1 MKPRLLIVGR
11 SRYRLPLEPN
21 LERKFAALRAEL
33 ELRVLAS
40 ARDGSPLRDDTFSL
54 APPRRALDG
63 PRFWVSLPLR
73 VRRELA
79 AFRPDAVLVQS
90 PYEAAAV
97 VLAQPRCPV
106 VVEIHGDWRTATR
119 LYGSRAR
126 RPAAPLA
133 DRIARAALRRVD
145 AVRTISSYTSSLV
158 RAAGVEPAAE
168 FPAFIDL
175 DPFLAPPA
183 PLPEQP
189 RALFVGVLERYKD
202 VDGLAAA
209 WRLAAPR
216 LPRATLRLVGRGSRA
231 HVAERLVAELPR
243 QTAWIPELPNA
254 AVPAELDAATIL
266 VLPSRSEGLGRVV
279 VEALCRGRPV
289 VATRVGGIVDLVR
302 DGENGL
308 LVEPRNPR
316 ALAEALVRCL
326 SDRALAGRLAAAAR
340 PSVQPWLA
348 TPEEYARRV
357 RELVERVLAG
367 RRQSACAE
375 AAG

>member
-1 MKPRLLIVGR
+1 VKPRLLIVGR

-79 AFRPDAVLVQS
+79 AFRPAAVLV
-90 PYEAAAV
+90 
-97 VLAQPRCPV
+97 QPRCPV

-189 RALFVGVLERYKD
+189 RALFVGVLEPYKD

-231 HVAERLVAELPR
+231 HVAERLVAALPR

-289 VATRVGGIVDLVR
+289 VA
-302 DGENGL
+302 
-308 LVEPRNPR
+308 
-316 ALAEALVRCL
+316 
-326 SDRALAGRLAAAAR
+326 DRK
-340 PSVQPWLA
+340 
-348 TPEEYARRV
+348 
-357 RELVERVLAG
+357 
-367 RRQSACAE
+367 
-375 AAG
+375 

>member
-1 MKPRLLIVGR
+1 VKPRLLIVGR

-158 RAAGVEPAAE
+158 RAAGVEPGTVQEAIRIAAVLQ
-168 FPAFIDL
+168 A
-175 DPFLAPPA
+175 
-183 PLPEQP
+183 
-189 RALFVGVLERYKD
+189 VGV
-202 VDGLAAA
+202 
-209 WRLAAPR
+209 
-216 LPRATLRLVGRGSRA
+216 TLD
-231 HVAERLVAELPR
+231 AER
-243 QTAWIPELPNA
+243 Q
-254 AVPAELDAATIL
+254 
-266 VLPSRSEGLGRVV
+266 LGR
-279 VEALCRGRPV
+279 
-289 VATRVGGIVDLVR
+289 
-302 DGENGL
+302 
-308 LVEPRNPR
+308 
-316 ALAEALVRCL
+316 
-326 SDRALAGRLAAAAR
+326 
-340 PSVQPWLA
+340 
-348 TPEEYARRV
+348 
-357 RELVERVLAG
+357 
-367 RRQSACAE
+367 
-375 AAG
+375 